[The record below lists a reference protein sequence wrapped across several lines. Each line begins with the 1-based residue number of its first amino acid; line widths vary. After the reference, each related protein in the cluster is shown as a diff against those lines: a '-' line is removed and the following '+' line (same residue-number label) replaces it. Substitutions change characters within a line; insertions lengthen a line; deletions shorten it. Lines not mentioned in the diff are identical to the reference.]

1 MNNLYAGLA
10 EVYEAMYQ
18 TFIDYDA
25 EFQLYSQLLKQAPG
39 RSVLE
44 IGCGSGHLTPRF
56 EQAGFRYA
64 GLDLSADMLKI
75 ARSKSPESD
84 FWEADMRHFDLP
96 EPVDGAIMTG
106 RTISYLLPFQDVY
119 DCFVSVRQN
128 LRDKGLF
135 CFDFIDAARF
145 IPRIRE
151 QERVVHRAEYQG
163 KHFFR
168 ESFWKPNLTYGWGF
182 DWKSTYYEETEK
194 GPQLLGADDSTISAF
209 TKEDI
214 ALLLQLAG
222 FEVLGFEDR
231 PSYAFET
238 WVVVSRKS

>member
-25 EFQLYSQLLKQAPG
+25 EFKLYSQMLEQAPG

-44 IGCGSGHLTPRF
+44 IGCGSGHLAPRF

-75 ARSKSPESD
+75 ARNKSPESN
-84 FWEADMRHFDLP
+84 FWEADMRHFNLP
-96 EPVDGAIMTG
+96 APVDAAIMTG
-106 RTISYLLPFQDVY
+106 RTISYLLEQGDVY
-119 DCFVSVRQN
+119 DCFVSVRRN
-128 LRDKGLF
+128 LTEKGLF
-135 CFDFIDAARF
+135 CFDFIDATRF
-145 IPRIRE
+145 IPRI
-151 QERVVHRAEYQG
+151 QEHVPVIHRADYQG
-163 KHFFR
+163 RHFFR
-168 ESFWKPNLTYGWGF
+168 ESFWKVNLKYGWAF
-182 DWKSTYYEETEK
+182 DWKSTYYEETEA
-194 GPQLLGADDSTISAF
+194 GPQLLGEDDSTICAF
-209 TKEDI
+209 TQDDI

-222 FEVLGFEDR
+222 FEVLEFVDR
-231 PSYAFET
+231 ASYAFET